1 MTANPNC
8 PDSVYEEVQYP
19 VAKHGIKSWSAEFA
33 SQLHG
38 GVLNTELK
46 LTNRIVM

>member
-1 MTANPNC
+1 MTANSNC
-8 PDSVYEEVQYP
+8 LDSVWEEVQYP
-19 VAKHGIKSWSAEFA
+19 VAKHGVESWSAEFA
-33 SQLHG
+33 SQLHE

>member
-8 PDSVYEEVQYP
+8 LDSVCEEVQYP
-19 VAKHGIKSWSAEFA
+19 VAKHGIESWSAEFA